1 MKTARWIKYILA
13 ALLAVSC
20 FVSMTA
26 CSFGSDISKKMMIQ
40 GIGIDK
46 EEEGYLVSVHYLRSD
61 EEVKMDFIQSQG
73 TTVYEAL
80 QNLTLQTGLIPTY
93 SHNAMVV
100 FSKQCAQEGLTYVFD
115 FFIRYHE
122 TRPTVDL
129 FVAQDRAET
138 LFQLQREG
146 QYVLATQAKSFAE
159 ADSATN
165 KFAGSTV
172 LDVANRMASEYNA
185 FALPELTLIDEHV
198 QLGRTVYFQDN
209 QLIGYFN
216 REQSRGYLAAV
227 YTIRNGVMVLDIPD
241 IGTISLKLENTSS
254 KITADIVDDVPHFQ
268 IEVSCKAYISEIN
281 QDLRK
286 KLSLDVYEKFET
298 ALNEKLKL
306 QIESAVEQA
315 VIRDSTDIFNFDVAL
330 QQQQTEYWKVHRDS
344 WAQELAKIKYTVN
357 VTSSVDRVQQEASP
371 AF

>member
-100 FSKQCAQEGLTYVFD
+100 FSKQCAQEGLIDVFD

-138 LFQLQREG
+138 LFQLQSEG

-185 FALPELTLIDEHV
+185 FA
-198 QLGRTVYFQDN
+198 R
-209 QLIGYFN
+209 
-216 REQSRGYLAAV
+216 
-227 YTIRNGVMVLDIPD
+227 
-241 IGTISLKLENTSS
+241 
-254 KITADIVDDVPHFQ
+254 
-268 IEVSCKAYISEIN
+268 IN
-281 QDLRK
+281 PYR
-286 KLSLDVYEKFET
+286 
-298 ALNEKLKL
+298 
-306 QIESAVEQA
+306 
-315 VIRDSTDIFNFDVAL
+315 
-330 QQQQTEYWKVHRDS
+330 
-344 WAQELAKIKYTVN
+344 
-357 VTSSVDRVQQEASP
+357 
-371 AF
+371 

>member
-13 ALLAVSC
+13 MLLTVSC
-20 FVSMTA
+20 FVSLTA

-46 EEEGYLVSVHYLRSD
+46 DEEGYLVSVHYLRSG

-100 FSKQCAQEGLTYVFD
+100 FSKECAQEGLTNVFD

-138 LFQLQREG
+138 LFQLQSEG
-146 QYVLATQAKSFAE
+146 QYALATQAKSFAE

-185 FALPELTLIDEHV
+185 FALPELGNTA
-198 QLGRTVYFQDN
+198 YFRDN

-216 REQSRGYLAAV
+216 REQSRGYVAAV

-254 KITADIVDDVPHFQ
+254 KVTADLIDDVPHFQ
-268 IEVSCKAYISEIN
+268 IDVSCKAYISEIN

-298 ALNEKLKL
+298 ALNETLKL
-306 QIESAVEQA
+306 QIESAIEQA
-315 VIRDSTDIFNFDVAL
+315 VIRDNTDIFNFDVAL

-344 WAQELAKIKYTVN
+344 WAQELTKIKYTVN

>member
-13 ALLAVSC
+13 MLLTVSC
-20 FVSMTA
+20 FVSLTA

-46 EEEGYLVSVHYLRSD
+46 DEEGYLVSVHYLRSG

-100 FSKQCAQEGLTYVFD
+100 FSKECAQEGLTNVFD

-138 LFQLQREG
+138 LFQLQSEG
-146 QYVLATQAKSFAE
+146 QYALATQAKSFAE

-185 FALPELTLIDEHV
+185 FALPELAIVDEHV
-198 QLGRTVYFQDN
+198 QLGNTAYFRDN

-216 REQSRGYLAAV
+216 REQSRGYVATV

-254 KITADIVDDVPHFQ
+254 KVTADLIDDVPHFQ
-268 IEVSCKAYISEIN
+268 IDVSCKAYISEIN

-306 QIESAVEQA
+306 QIESAIEQA
-315 VIRDSTDIFNFDVAL
+315 VIRDNTDIFNFDVAL

-344 WAQELAKIKYTVN
+344 WAQELTKIKYTVN